1 MGLNPSAEKSNT
13 RSGQFAPHLKASHR
27 LLILKA
33 EVSGIGVRIAETW
46 TSILKIWR
54 CKFGISH
61 LSFFDS
67 IDSVMVDASQS
78 FHFFGRLSS
87 YKSLALVMFVCLLA
101 FQPWRRRLLRRRPH
115 TGRQRGGGGRH
126 EVGRRRFDLH
136 PAGSHGGIDR
146 RLRVHPEYPTGG
158 SIAGAQTG
166 RPVADFTL
174 ERSGNSP
181 VTAICPRRY
190 RRRSNTHASADWPVN
205 ETRGCPDVC
214 QVVSYRPLLS
224 IMATTLTS
232 LHPSILSISASLT

>member
-1 MGLNPSAEKSNT
+1 
-13 RSGQFAPHLKASHR
+13 
-27 LLILKA
+27 
-33 EVSGIGVRIAETW
+33 
-46 TSILKIWR
+46 
-54 CKFGISH
+54 
-61 LSFFDS
+61 
-67 IDSVMVDASQS
+67 MVDASQS

-87 YKSLALVMFVCLLA
+87 YKSLALVMFVCSLA

-181 VTAICPRRY
+181 VTAIWCPVVPCVAGLR
-190 RRRSNTHASADWPVN
+190 AALLFKG
-205 ETRGCPDVC
+205 RGFG
-214 QVVSYRPLLS
+214 RPHNVDGYITARL
-224 IMATTLTS
+224 I
-232 LHPSILSISASLT
+232 